1 MTYLTKGTT
10 APDFSLPDQHGHLCS
25 LAQFRGQNK
34 VLLYFYPR
42 ASTPGCT
49 TQACGLRDNVAEL
62 SSYNTVVLGISPDP
76 SARLAKFT
84 DNKSLNFTLLSDIE
98 HKIADAYGAWGDKTF
113 LGKHYDGI
121 HRISYLIDEQGKII
135 HVFDKFT
142 TKNHHQTVLDF
153 LATLK

>member
-1 MTYLTKGTT
+1 MTYLSKGAT
-10 APDFSLPDQHGHLCS
+10 APDFNLPDQYGRLCS

-49 TQACGLRDNVAEL
+49 TQACGLRDNLAEF
-62 SSYNTVVLGISPDP
+62 SQYNTVVLGISPDP
-76 SARLAKFT
+76 SARLAKFN
-84 DNKSLNFTLLSDIE
+84 DSKSLNFTLLSDIE

-153 LATLK
+153 LASLP

>member
-1 MTYLTKGTT
+1 MTYLTKGAI
-10 APDFSLPDQHGHLCS
+10 APDFNLPDQYGRLCS
-25 LAQFRGQNK
+25 LAQFRGKNK

-49 TQACGLRDNVAEL
+49 TQACGLRDNLAEF
-62 SSYNTVVLGISPDP
+62 SQYNTVVLGISPDP
-76 SARLAKFT
+76 SARLAKFNE
-84 DNKSLNFTLLSDIE
+84 NKSLNFTLLSDLE

-121 HRISYLIDEQGKII
+121 HRISYLIDEEGKII
-135 HVFDKFT
+135 HLFDKFT

-153 LATLK
+153 LASLK

>member
-10 APDFSLPDQHGHLCS
+10 APDFNLPDQHGHLCS

-49 TQACGLRDNVAEL
+49 TQACGLRDNLAEF
-62 SSYNTVVLGISPDP
+62 SRYNTVVLGISPDP

-84 DNKSLNFTLLSDIE
+84 DNKSLNFTLLSDLE

-153 LATLK
+153 LAALK